1 MGKVRPHDRPH
12 DRPYASARPR
22 RALLAAACAL
32 ALAAALPAQGLA
44 IGPSELRIE
53 ERGDGGYHLFVKAKG
68 GLGSVLLT
76 ESTKDPALELANYAY
91 RAKERN
97 AVNGGEKRLL
107 DGKFLPESSGWFIV
121 DSTPAPDAAFGSAF
135 ELFIPYVLQYGYP
148 WSRNGELFVA
158 DGTFVNV
165 RAFAL
170 PYADYRGAWAD
181 NPYLI
186 RVTQKPFERPPAGSE
201 AERDLSLFRDD
212 TVKAFTDI
220 AERGKG
226 TVRFVEAAED
236 LPTELA
242 RILDGLA
249 GPRVDLVVCLDTTDS
264 MRDDIDAVKASM
276 RSLLAE
282 RIGRFERFRLGLVFY
297 KDYYEEYVAKKW
309 DFTSDLAVFQSRVDA
324 VKVSGG
330 RDIPEAVYEALAE
343 AVTGFA
349 WDADDRLVVL
359 VGDAPPHP
367 LPRGSVTRDTVE
379 AAAADRDVIIDVI
392 ILPH

>member
-1 MGKVRPHDRPH
+1 MSR
-12 DRPYASARPR
+12 AR
-22 RALLAAACAL
+22 AFLACACL
-32 ALAAALPAQGLA
+32 LCLAAALPAQDLA
-44 IGPSELRIE
+44 IAPGELRIE
-53 ERGDGGYHLFVKAKG
+53 ERGDGGYHLFVKAKP

-107 DGKFLPESSGWFIV
+107 DGEFLPESSGWFII
-121 DSTPAPDAAFGSAF
+121 DSTPEPDAAFGSAF
-135 ELFIPYVLQYGYP
+135 ELFIPYVLQYGYA
-148 WSRNGELFVA
+148 WTRNGELFVA
-158 DGTFVNV
+158 DGTFVSV

-186 RVTQKPFERPPAGSE
+186 RVAQKPFERPPASPE
-201 AERDLSLFRDD
+201 AGRDLSIYLDD

-236 LPTELA
+236 LPGELA
-242 RILDGLA
+242 RILDGLE
-249 GPRVDLVVCLDTTDS
+249 GPRVDLVVCIDTTDS
-264 MRDDIDAVKASM
+264 MSDDIDAVKTSLPG
-276 RSLLAE
+276 LLAE
-282 RIGRFERFRLGLVFY
+282 RVGRFERFRLGLVFY

-309 DFTSDLAVFQSRVDA
+309 DFTSDLGVFQTRVDA
-324 VKVSGG
+324 VKVAGG
-330 RDIPEAVYEALAE
+330 RDIPEAVYEALSE

-367 LPRGSVTRDTVE
+367 LPRGTVTKEKVE
-379 AAAADRDVIIDVI
+379 AEAAMRDVVIDVI

>member
-1 MGKVRPHDRPH
+1 MGK
-12 DRPYASARPR
+12 ARPSAPI
-22 RALLAAACAL
+22 RAIRPRERVLLAAACLL
-32 ALAAALPAQGLA
+32 ALAAALPAQDLA

-53 ERGDGGYHLFVKAKG
+53 ERGDGGYHLFVKAKS

-148 WSRNGELFVA
+148 WTRNGEIFVA

-170 PYADYRGAWAD
+170 PHADYRGAWAD
-181 NPYLI
+181 NPYLV
-186 RVTQKPFERPPAGSE
+186 RVTQKPFERPPAAPE
-201 AERDLSLFRDD
+201 AERDLSIYLDD

-236 LPTELA
+236 LPGELA

-249 GPRVDLVVCLDTTDS
+249 GPRVDLVVCIDTTDS

-276 RSLLAE
+276 RGLLAE
-282 RIGRFERFRLGLVFY
+282 RVGRFERFRLGLVFY

-309 DFTSDLAVFQSRVDA
+309 DFTSDLAAFQSRVDA
-324 VKVSGG
+324 VKVAGG
-330 RDIPEAVYEALAE
+330 RDIPEAVYEALTE
-343 AVTGFA
+343 AVAGFA

-367 LPRGSVTRDTVE
+367 LPRGAVTKDTVE
-379 AAAADRDVIIDVI
+379 AAAAEAEVVIDVI